1 MSNDNTMIK
10 THKMMNAPRELI
22 SVGIE
27 EVANAPQLWSN
38 VSHVTQLL
46 GEVKF
51 TKTSLVHAV
60 RAVNRVLRL
69 EGMKP
74 ISTSKKTKEDIIDE
88 LDRLCYQDTEMYGF
102 SINKNKNLLLTK
114 KTLVDFAHAGLLTQE
129 LGLKSYLRFKS
140 TSQEVESIVTTG
152 HDSFSK
158 KNWVNSAC
166 ETEGFV
172 GRHALSGFGTFTEE
186 RNLCNNNKD
195 VQTYGIEDYA
205 DCYTENGVLGYA
217 RKGTTTCQVCGGKA
231 ELEWHRPSVSKKNG
245 TFLGMPFIRMTRSPF
260 KEVTMSARTEMKQK
274 KIYMPVH
281 NDDGEITGYEDQLV
295 DSRIKTE
302 SIQPKLVPVHI
313 QKNGGRVARKINGK
327 TVWVDVYFQQ
337 LVFESESSQSF
348 AVWCAVECSGIESKK
363 YLDKVFMPHP
373 SSLSQILTNTLL
385 NDANLNFPKKNRVT
399 ELDEL
404 VNYEMGSDKF
414 DRDYSVEDGAGV
426 V

>member
-1 MSNDNTMIK
+1 MNNIESQIK
-10 THKMMNAPRELI
+10 THKMMNAPKELI

-69 EGMKP
+69 EGIKP
-74 ISTSKKTKEDIIDE
+74 ISTSKKTKEDIVDE
-88 LDRLCYQDTEMYGF
+88 LDQLCYQDTEMYGF
-102 SINKNKNLLLTK
+102 SPSKNKNLLLTK
-114 KTLVDFAHAGLLTQE
+114 KSLVDFAHAGLLTQE
-129 LGLKSYLRFKS
+129 LGLKSYLRFDNVS
-140 TSQEVESIVTTG
+140 HVESIVTTG
-152 HDSFSK
+152 HDSFEK

-172 GRHALSGFGTFTEE
+172 GRHALNGFGTFTEE
-186 RNLCNNNKD
+186 RNLCNKNKD
-195 VQTYGIEDYA
+195 VQTYGIQDYA
-205 DCYTENGVLGYA
+205 ECYTENGVVGYA

-245 TFLGMPFIRMTRSPF
+245 TFLGMPFIRMTKSPF
-260 KEVTMSARTEMKQK
+260 KEITMSARTEMKPK
-274 KIYMPVH
+274 KIYMPKY
-281 NDDGEITGYEDQLV
+281 DDNGNITGYEEQEVETRVKSD
-295 DSRIKTE
+295 

-337 LVFESESSQSF
+337 LVFETETSQSF
-348 AVWCAVECSGIESKK
+348 AVWCAVECSGVEDKK
-363 YLDKVFMPHP
+363 YLDRVFMPHP

-385 NDANLNFPKKNRVT
+385 NDAKLNFPRKNRVT

-404 VNYEMGSDKF
+404 V
-414 DRDYSVEDGAGV
+414 DYDYDPNHEDGAGV

>member
-1 MSNDNTMIK
+1 MNNIESQIK
-10 THKMMNAPRELI
+10 THKMMNAPKELI

-69 EGMKP
+69 EGIKP
-74 ISTSKKTKEDIIDE
+74 ISTSKKTKEDIVDE
-88 LDRLCYQDTEMYGF
+88 LDQLCYQDTEMYGF
-102 SINKNKNLLLTK
+102 SPSKNKNLLLTK

-129 LGLKSYLRFKS
+129 LGLKSYLRFDNVS
-140 TSQEVESIVTTG
+140 HVESIVTTG
-152 HDSFSK
+152 HDSFEK

-172 GRHALSGFGTFTEE
+172 GRHALNGFGTFTEE
-186 RNLCNNNKD
+186 RNLCNKNKD
-195 VQTYGIEDYA
+195 VQTYGIQDYA
-205 DCYTENGVLGYA
+205 ECYTENGVVGYA

-245 TFLGMPFIRMTRSPF
+245 TFLGMPFIRMTKSPF
-260 KEVTMSARTEMKQK
+260 KEITMSARTEMKPK
-274 KIYMPVH
+274 KIYMPKY
-281 NDDGEITGYEDQLV
+281 DDNGNITGYEEQEVETRVKSD
-295 DSRIKTE
+295 

-337 LVFESESSQSF
+337 LVFETETSQSF
-348 AVWCAVECSGIESKK
+348 AVWCAVECSGVEDKK
-363 YLDKVFMPHP
+363 YLDRVFMPHP

-385 NDANLNFPKKNRVT
+385 NDAKLNFPRKNRVT

-404 VNYEMGSDKF
+404 V
-414 DRDYSVEDGAGV
+414 DYDYDPNHEDGAGV

>member
-1 MSNDNTMIK
+1 MSDNNTMIK
-10 THKMMNAPRELI
+10 THKMMNAPKELI

-38 VSHVTQLL
+38 ISYITQLL
-46 GEVKF
+46 GDCKF
-51 TKTSLVHAV
+51 TRTNLVHAV

-69 EGMKP
+69 EGLPTIKNV
-74 ISTSKKTKEDIIDE
+74 SKKTKEDIVDE
-88 LDRLCYQDTEMYGF
+88 LDQLCYQDTEMYGF
-102 SINKNKNLLLTK
+102 SPSKNKNLLLTK

-129 LGLKSYLRFKS
+129 LGLKSYLRFDNVS
-140 TSQEVESIVTTG
+140 NVESIVTTG
-152 HDSFSK
+152 HDSFEK

-172 GRHALSGFGTFTEE
+172 GRHALNGFGTFTEE
-186 RNLCNNNKD
+186 RNLCNKNKD

-205 DCYTENGVLGYA
+205 ECATENGVVGYA

-231 ELEWHRPSVSKKNG
+231 ELEHHRQSVSKKNG
-245 TFLGMPFIRMTRSPF
+245 TFLGMPFIRMTKSPF
-260 KEVTMSARTEMKQK
+260 KEITMSARTEMIPK
-274 KIYMPVH
+274 KIYSP
-281 NDDGEITGYEDQLV
+281 NYDDNGNITGYEEQEV
-295 DSRIKTE
+295 DIRVKSK

-337 LVFESESSQSF
+337 LVFEAETSQSF
-348 AVWCAVECSGIESKK
+348 AVWCAVECSSNEFGVVEDKK
-363 YLDKVFMPHP
+363 YLDRVFMPHP

-385 NDANLNFPKKNRVT
+385 NDAKLNFPKKNRVT
-399 ELDEL
+399 ELSEL
-404 VNYEMGSDKF
+404 VNYDYDSD
-414 DRDYSVEDGAGV
+414 YEDGAGV

>member
-1 MSNDNTMIK
+1 MNNIESQIK
-10 THKMMNAPRELI
+10 THKMMNAPKELI

-69 EGMKP
+69 EGIKP
-74 ISTSKKTKEDIIDE
+74 ISTSKKTKEDIVDE
-88 LDRLCYQDTEMYGF
+88 LDQLCYQDTEMYGF
-102 SINKNKNLLLTK
+102 SPSKNKNLLLTK

-129 LGLKSYLRFKS
+129 LGLKSYLRFDNVS
-140 TSQEVESIVTTG
+140 HVESIVTTG
-152 HDSFSK
+152 HDSFEK

-172 GRHALSGFGTFTEE
+172 GRHALNGFGTFTEE
-186 RNLCNNNKD
+186 RNLCNKNKD
-195 VQTYGIEDYA
+195 VQTYGIQDYA
-205 DCYTENGVLGYA
+205 ECYTEKGVVGYA

-245 TFLGMPFIRMTRSPF
+245 TFLGMPFIRMTKSPF
-260 KEVTMSARTEMKQK
+260 KEITMSARTEMKPK
-274 KIYMPVH
+274 KIYMPKY
-281 NDDGEITGYEDQLV
+281 DDNGNITGYEEQEVETRVKSD
-295 DSRIKTE
+295 

-337 LVFESESSQSF
+337 LVFETETSQSF
-348 AVWCAVECSGIESKK
+348 AVWCAVECSGVEDKK
-363 YLDKVFMPHP
+363 YLDRVFMPHP

-385 NDANLNFPKKNRVT
+385 NDAKLNFPRKNRVT

-404 VNYEMGSDKF
+404 VNYE
-414 DRDYSVEDGAGV
+414 EDGAGV

>member
-60 RAVNRVLRL
+60 RAVNRILRL
-69 EGMKP
+69 EGIKP
-74 ISTSKKTKEDIIDE
+74 ITTSKKTKEDIVDE

-102 SINKNKNLLLTK
+102 SPNKNSNLLLTK

-129 LGLKSYLRFKS
+129 LGLKSYLRFGVGILE
-140 TSQEVESIVTTG
+140 TQVETIVTTG

-172 GRHALSGFGTFTEE
+172 GRHALNGFGTFTEE
-186 RNLCNNNKD
+186 RNLCNKNKD
-195 VQTYGIEDYA
+195 VQTYGIQDYA
-205 DCYTENGVLGYA
+205 ECYTEKGVVGYA

-231 ELEWHRPSVSKKNG
+231 ELEYHRPSVSKKNG
-245 TFLGMPFIRMTRSPF
+245 TFLAMPFIRMTKSPF
-260 KEVTMSARTEMKQK
+260 KEITMSARTEMKK
-274 KIYMPVH
+274 KTAYEP
-281 NDDGEITGYEDQLV
+281 NYDDDGNITGYSNDEISV
-295 DSRIKTE
+295 RVKSE

-313 QKNGGRVARKINGK
+313 QKDGGRVARKINGK

-337 LVFESESSQSF
+337 LVFESETSQSF
-348 AVWCAVECSGIESKK
+348 AVWCAVECSGIENKK
-363 YLDKVFMPHP
+363 YLDRVFMPHP

-385 NDANLNFPKKNRVT
+385 NDANLNFPRKNRVT

-404 VNYEMGSDKF
+404 VNYEN
-414 DRDYSVEDGAGV
+414 GAGV

>member
-1 MSNDNTMIK
+1 MNNIESQIK
-10 THKMMNAPRELI
+10 THKMMNAPKELI

-69 EGMKP
+69 EGIKP
-74 ISTSKKTKEDIIDE
+74 ISTSKKTKEDIVDE
-88 LDRLCYQDTEMYGF
+88 LDQLCYQDTEMYGF
-102 SINKNKNLLLTK
+102 SPSKNKNLLLTK

-129 LGLKSYLRFKS
+129 LGLKSYLRFDNVS
-140 TSQEVESIVTTG
+140 HVESIVTTG
-152 HDSFSK
+152 HDSFEK

-172 GRHALSGFGTFTEE
+172 GRHALNGFGTFTEE
-186 RNLCNNNKD
+186 RNLCNKNKD
-195 VQTYGIEDYA
+195 VQTYGIQDYA
-205 DCYTENGVLGYA
+205 ECYTEKGVVGYA

-245 TFLGMPFIRMTRSPF
+245 TFLAMPFIRMTKSPF
-260 KEVTMSARTEMKQK
+260 KEITMSARTEMKPK
-274 KIYMPVH
+274 KIYMPKY
-281 NDDGEITGYEDQLV
+281 DDNGNITGYEEQEVETRVKSD
-295 DSRIKTE
+295 

-337 LVFESESSQSF
+337 LVFETETSQSF
-348 AVWCAVECSGIESKK
+348 AVWCAVECSGVEDKK
-363 YLDKVFMPHP
+363 YLDRVFMPHP

-385 NDANLNFPKKNRVT
+385 NDAKLNFPRKNRVT

-404 VNYEMGSDKF
+404 V
-414 DRDYSVEDGAGV
+414 DYDYDPNHEDGAGV

>member
-51 TKTSLVHAV
+51 TKTSLVRAV
-60 RAVNRVLRL
+60 RAVNRILRL

-74 ISTSKKTKEDIIDE
+74 ISTSKKTKEDIVDE

-102 SINKNKNLLLTK
+102 SPSKNSNLLLTK
-114 KTLVDFAHAGLLTQE
+114 KTLVDFAHSGLLTQE
-129 LGLKSYLRFKS
+129 LGLKSYLRFNNY
-140 TSQEVESIVTTG
+140 SQVESIVTTG

-172 GRHALSGFGTFTEE
+172 GRHALNGFGTFTEE

-205 DCYTENGVLGYA
+205 ECYTEKGVIGYA
-217 RKGTTTCQVCGGKA
+217 RKGTRTCQVCGGKA

-260 KEVTMSARTEMKQK
+260 KEITMSARTEMKQK
-274 KIYMPVH
+274 KIYTPVH
-281 NDDGEITGYEDQLV
+281 DNNGEITGYEDQLV
-295 DSRIKTE
+295 DSRIKTK

-337 LVFESESSQSF
+337 LVFESETSQSF

-404 VNYEMGSDKF
+404 VEY
-414 DRDYSVEDGAGV
+414 VEDGAGV